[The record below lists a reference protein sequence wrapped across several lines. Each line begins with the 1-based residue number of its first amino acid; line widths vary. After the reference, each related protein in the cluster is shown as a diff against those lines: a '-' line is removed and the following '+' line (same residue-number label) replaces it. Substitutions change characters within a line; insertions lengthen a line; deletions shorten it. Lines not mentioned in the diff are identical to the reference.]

1 MVNCAIYLKTVGG
14 NIMKTKKIASLFF
27 VLTFALTSLFH
38 AYSVQAAESITPEQ
52 AYQQFLSEKVSQ
64 KKYFQIVNIGNKNT
78 AVLIIGKG
86 QKDEIN
92 NKICFQNCKVYT
104 FSNGQVQKMKA
115 FKNYGGRSISLKEK
129 NGKYYLSNGLSDAA
143 TFYTIKKD
151 KVITHEYFNCH
162 SAKGNDRTNK
172 SVFRQNGK
180 VVKNLGY
187 LKSSKYE
194 KRRDSYK
201 TVESAINFIQNTAAN
216 RNNITK

>member
-1 MVNCAIYLKTVGG
+1 
-14 NIMKTKKIASLFF
+14 MKIKKITSLFL
-27 VLTFALTSLFH
+27 VLTFALTSLFIPH
-38 AYSVQAAESITPEQ
+38 SVQTAQSITPEQ
-52 AYQQFLSEKVSQ
+52 AYRQFLEKKVSQ

-78 AVLIIGKG
+78 PVLIIGKG
-86 QKDEIN
+86 QKDNIN

-104 FSNGQVQKMKA
+104 FSNGQIQKMKA

-129 NGKYYLSNGLSDAA
+129 NGKYYLNNGLSDAA

-162 SAKGNDRTNK
+162 SAKGSDKTKK
-172 SVFRQNGK
+172 SVFKRNGK
-180 VVKNLGY
+180 VIKNLGY
-187 LKSSKYE
+187 LKASKYE

-201 TVESAINFIQNTAAN
+201 TIESVINFIQNTEVN